1 MLSLSMPWRW
11 KSSRQREDLTS
22 RSGDVYG
29 LCSDVTTL
37 QGNDARFRHEM
48 RVRFDVLGRRMD
60 WPETSVED
68 F

>member
-1 MLSLSMPWRW
+1 MEVVTTTRGP
-11 KSSRQREDLTS
+11 TS
-22 RSGDVYG
+22 RPGDVKG

-37 QGNDARFRHEM
+37 QLNDATARHEM